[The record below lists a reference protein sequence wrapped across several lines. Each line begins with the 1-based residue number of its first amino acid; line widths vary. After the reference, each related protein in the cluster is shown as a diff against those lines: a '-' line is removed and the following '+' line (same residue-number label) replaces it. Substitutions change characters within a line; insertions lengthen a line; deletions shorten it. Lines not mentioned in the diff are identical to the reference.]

1 MYPFRILSIDL
12 RYPFHIPSLELCIA
26 FTAVMALSL
35 KCSWINHKT
44 RKFSQPQ
51 NAWPFCTR
59 FLPTEMTDLPTLS
72 YTSTS
77 EIPTL
82 SYPWPEAWE
91 RYPFRAEPLRVD
103 HYREHLPS
111 GSNPNRCTA
120 VVGTGGRSKGFRWA
134 KLTEKKFTTRLVSFF
149 FFIFSFLC
157 SLTVS
162 PFLMLFSLTTEPD
175 SRLDRPF
182 HIGTFLPSRLNKLF
196 SWKNIPVER
205 AVLPFNI
212 EHTLKLEPGC

>member
-35 KCSWINHKT
+35 KCRWINHKT

-120 VVGTGGRSKGFRWA
+120 VVGTGGEIKRFSLSEANREEVHRSAREFF
-134 KLTEKKFTTRLVSFF
+134 LFHFF
-149 FFIFSFLC
+149 FSLFFNCFTLSFA
-157 SLTVS
+157 
-162 PFLMLFSLTTEPD
+162 
-175 SRLDRPF
+175 
-182 HIGTFLPSRLNKLF
+182 FLPDHGAWS
-196 SWKNIPVER
+196 
-205 AVLPFNI
+205 
-212 EHTLKLEPGC
+212 

>member
-1 MYPFRILSIDL
+1 MFLTQELFKPPREGGRYSKKVLYEKAPPQGPTPYLLIIYHVWQKMYPFRIHSIDL

-35 KCSWINHKT
+35 KCRWINHKT
-44 RKFSQPQ
+44 SKFSQPQ

-91 RYPFRAEPLRVD
+91 RYPFRAEPLRID
-103 HYREHLPS
+103 HYRERLPS
-111 GSNPNRCTA
+111 GSNPNR
-120 VVGTGGRSKGFRWA
+120 
-134 KLTEKKFTTRLVSFF
+134 
-149 FFIFSFLC
+149 
-157 SLTVS
+157 
-162 PFLMLFSLTTEPD
+162 FSLVMG
-175 SRLDRPF
+175 R
-182 HIGTFLPSRLNKLF
+182 
-196 SWKNIPVER
+196 
-205 AVLPFNI
+205 
-212 EHTLKLEPGC
+212 GCT